1 MPHTRPTR
9 PALRFLGIVLVT
21 ILLLP
26 PAPAVHAAADL
37 AIYGEALAGGW
48 ADWSWDS
55 TTDFAATAP
64 VFAGNKAL
72 AVTHTAGWAGLS
84 LRSATA
90 LAGSYYTQFTG
101 QIYGGPGGNRLDF
114 YTEATDAGPASAHV
128 AISAPAGVWTPFTV
142 TLAQLGNPATIRRVT
157 LQSTL
162 ASAQAT
168 YYLDELTLHGAG
180 AEPPPG
186 PTLALT
192 VDAAAGRHAIS
203 SYIYGMN
210 TYAMQNA
217 PQLMS
222 ELRIPIRRWG
232 GNATTRYNYLTDNAN
247 SAADWFFVSYKESG
261 GADLPADSAVM
272 RWIRQNQT
280 AGADSFVT
288 LPLIGWVTNGDATSC
303 SFKKSLYGAQTAYDP
318 GRPNCGNGRASPGG
332 ALITGNNP
340 LDTSIPA
347 PTGFVTGWVGYLMG
361 QFGAA
366 NAGGILF
373 YNLDNEPDIWFE
385 SHRDVAPV
393 AWKYS
398 EFYARTVLYGAAVK
412 ATDPGARLLGPAVH
426 GWPYYWHSPWDGQRG
441 DWATPDDRNSHGG
454 TPFLLWYLQQMKGY
468 EEANGRRLLDYLDI
482 HYYPQSGVSLTGAG
496 DLTLQAKRLRST
508 RSLWDPTYV
517 DESWIAG
524 AGPDGGIVKLIPRMQ
539 AWIAEGYPATKL
551 AIGEYNWG
559 GLEHINGALAQADV
573 LGIFGEFGVDLATH
587 WDPPQLGQPGAFAW
601 RIYRNYD
608 GAGGA
613 FGDTGVQAV
622 SSDRAQLAIYAAERS
637 SDGALT
643 VMVVNK
649 AMAPVSA
656 TLSLAN
662 FAAGGP
668 IQHYRFS
675 SANLAAIEHLP
686 DLAAMPAGALT
697 FPADSITLFV
707 LPGGG
712 APQPSATPTTT
723 PTATTTPTCTP
734 TATVRAG
741 AAETAT
747 ATPTPSLTSTPTA
760 LATPTPTQT
769 PTATGA
775 DPAGGAETVT
785 HTATAPPIETSALIE
800 TATVASTT
808 SAPATA
814 TMTFTP
820 TGTATEAGRSSDATA
835 TPCPTPVSQVYMPAV
850 GK

>member
-1 MPHTRPTR
+1 LAT
-9 PALRFLGIVLVT
+9 A
-21 ILLLP
+21 LLLP
-26 PAPAVHAAADL
+26 PAPVIRAAADL
-37 AIYGEALAGGW
+37 TIYSEALAGGW
-48 ADWSWDS
+48 ANWSWDS
-55 TTDFAATAP
+55 VTDFAAAAP
-64 VFAGNKAL
+64 VFAGNKSL
-72 AVTHTAGWAGLS
+72 AVTHTAGWGGLS

-90 LAGSYYTQFTG
+90 LAGSDYTQFTG
-101 QIYGGPGGNRLDF
+101 QIYGGPGGSQLDF
-114 YTEATDAGPASAHV
+114 YTEATDSGPASTHV
-128 AISAPAGVWTPFTV
+128 ALSAPAGVWTPFAV
-142 TLAQLGNPATIRRVT
+142 TLAQLGNPATIQRVT

-162 ASAQAT
+162 AVAQAT
-168 YYLDELTLHGAG
+168 YYLDNLMLHGAG
-180 AEPPPG
+180 AEPPPPG
-186 PTLALT
+186 ATLALT

-203 SYIYGMN
+203 PYIYGMN

-217 PQLMS
+217 PQLMR

-247 SAADWFFVSYKESG
+247 SAADWYFVSYKESG
-261 GADLPADSAVM
+261 GVDLPVDSAVM

-280 AGADSFVT
+280 AGAESFIT
-288 LPLIGWVTNGDATSC
+288 LPLIGWVTNGDAASC
-303 SFKKSLYGAQTAYDP
+303 GFKKSLYGAQTAYDP

-347 PTGFVTGWVGYLMG
+347 PTGFVTGWVGYLMS
-361 QFGAA
+361 QFGTA
-366 NAGGILF
+366 NAGGVRF

-398 EFYARTVLYGAAVK
+398 EFYARTVLFGAAVK

-426 GWPYYWHSPWDGQRG
+426 GWPYYWHSPWDGQRA

-482 HYYPQSGVSLTGAG
+482 HYYPQSGVSLTEAG
-496 DLTLQAKRLRST
+496 DSALQAKRLRAT

-587 WDPPQLGQPGAFAW
+587 WDPPRLDQPGAFAW

-622 SSDRAQLAIYAAERS
+622 SSDRAQLAVYAAERS
-637 SDGALT
+637 ADGALT

-649 AMAPVSA
+649 AMAPLSA

-668 IQHYRFS
+668 IQRYRYS
-675 SANLAAIEHLP
+675 SANLTAIERLP
-686 DLAAMPAGALT
+686 DLGVLPTGALA

-707 LPGGG
+707 LPGGN
-712 APQPSATPTTT
+712 APQPSAT

-734 TATVRAG
+734 TERSG
-741 AAETAT
+741 ETDMAT
-747 ATPTPSLTSTPTA
+747 ATPAALST
-760 LATPTPTQT
+760 ATPLPALT
-769 PTATGA
+769 PTATQP
-775 DPAGGAETVT
+775 PAATSTATGTAPAHGVETVT
-785 HTATAPPIETSALIE
+785 LTTARTPAETPTTAESATVTSTATKA
-800 TATVASTT
+800 
-808 SAPATA
+808 
-814 TMTFTP
+814 FTP
-820 TGTATEAGRSSDATA
+820 TSTATEVSRGGEATA
-835 TPCPTPVSQVYMPAV
+835 TPCPTPVSQVYLPGV